1 MGLLDELA
9 ADPQFQLGLG
19 LLAAGG
25 PGQGSTGQ
33 RIAGALQGWQVQQ
46 AALQDQ
52 ALKRQYMSSQMA
64 DNQSQAQ
71 LRNAQVGQLQQEQAM
86 NAAIA
91 ERFRNRQGGL
101 APSGAASAPGVPM
114 GSAPAPLT
122 GGGAGLGNVAPGAMP
137 AQRGGSAYPFTL
149 DEIAMLTSIN
159 HKGASGLFDQF
170 KYATDGVKRE
180 AGATYLNPVT
190 GDERYFPK
198 LGEGQVI
205 GQNGVVGMA
214 PGYIRSN
221 AASKGAEADAVEAA
235 KFPFTVGADRAKQ
248 LTGAALDTVR
258 VVGDDNN
265 EYFYPRLQVAG
276 GGGMPGMAGAG
287 GSGGNPGGGF
297 MAGRNPISVQSQ
309 NALNDS
315 WIKNSYQST
324 LDAGRAATESAS
336 NIQSLRNID
345 LNTGWGTETKAT
357 AANILAGLGI
367 APKNAEMFAANV
379 QKFQS
384 VAMDRLMKKQIEQK
398 GTATEGD
405 ADRIGQTYVSLR
417 NTSAANDFILDVAQ
431 AQANMD
437 ARKAAY
443 YEAALPIA
451 QQSKR
456 GDLTEVDRQWR
467 KVAGSIWAD
476 PILER
481 WKKK

>member
-9 ADPQFQLGLG
+9 NDPQFQLGLG

-71 LRNAQVGQLQQEQAM
+71 LRNAQVGQLQQEQAV

-91 ERFRNRQGGL
+91 ERFRNRQSGI
-101 APSGAASAPGVPM
+101 APTGAASVPGALL

-122 GGGAGLGNVAPGAMP
+122 GGTGLGNVVPGAMP
-137 AQRGGSAYPFTL
+137 TQRGGSAYPFTL
-149 DEIAMLTSIN
+149 DDIAMLTSIN

-221 AASKGAEADAVEAA
+221 AASKGAEAGAIEAA

-265 EYFYPRLQVAG
+265 EYFVPRLQVAG

-287 GSGGNPGGGF
+287 SSGGNPGGGF
-297 MAGRNPISVQSQ
+297 MAGRNPVLQQSQ
-309 NALNDS
+309 TALNDN
-315 WIKNSYQST
+315 WIKNTYQGVLDSGRSATGT
-324 LDAGRAATESAS
+324 LAGIEA
-336 NIQSLRNID
+336 IRNID
-345 LNTGWGTETKAT
+345 LNTGWGTEAKAN
-357 AANILAGLGI
+357 AGSILEGLGI
-367 APKNAEMFAANV
+367 APGNAKMFAANA

-384 VAMDRLMKKQIEQK
+384 VALDKVNQELLLQK
-398 GTATEGD
+398 GVQAKDD
-405 ADRIGQTYVSLR
+405 ADRAKQTFVSLQ
-417 NTSAANDFILDVAQ
+417 NTPEANAFILDFAQ
-431 AQANMD
+431 AKANMD
-437 ARKAAY
+437 ARRAAY
-443 YEAALPIA
+443 YEGSLPMA
-451 QQSKR
+451 QKS
-456 GDLTEVDRQWR
+456 GDLTSIDRRWR
-467 KVAGSIWAD
+467 KMSGSIWDD